1 MPGSYAMNNRERAL
15 CALHGNTPDMVPIFE
30 LHIDEKVRRG
40 MCSGCSY
47 EDFVELFDF
56 DIAMTGT
63 PSDNY
68 RMKPLDRESRIYR
81 DEWGVVRQFSDQAVS
96 FPMEGPIKS
105 ERDLDIYTPPDPC
118 DPYRFRSLITLVER
132 FRGKRLIGMHV
143 HDAFSYPSYLRGMD
157 TLLMDL
163 IDNPG
168 LVHRLVD
175 ISVDHSVKLMKR
187 AVELGAEL
195 FVFGDDYA
203 GTKGPFMSPD
213 HFREFFLPGIQEVV
227 RAAKEMNTLVI
238 KHTDGNIKPILPMIV
253 DTGIDGLH
261 PLDPVAGMDIA
272 AVKKAH
278 GDRICVIGNIDTGKV
293 LSDATTIEVEEN
305 VRRIIEQAAPGGGY
319 IISSANS
326 IHVKVK
332 PDNYAAM
339 LRAARRYGNYA
350 HLGTSA

>member
-1 MPGSYAMNNRERAL
+1 MNNRERAIR
-15 CALHGNTPDMVPIFE
+15 ALKKEIPDMVPIFE
-30 LHIDEKVRRG
+30 LHIDEVVRRG
-40 MCSGCSY
+40 VSSRCSY
-47 EDFVELFDF
+47 EDFMEQFDF
-56 DIAMTGT
+56 DIVMTGT

-68 RMKPLDRESRIYR
+68 RMNLLDKNSKTYR

-105 ERDLDIYTPPDPC
+105 MKDMDTYKPPDPR
-118 DPYRFRSLITLVER
+118 DPYRFRSLVRLVER

-163 IDNPG
+163 IDNCG
-168 LVHRLVD
+168 LVHRLVE

-187 AVELGAEL
+187 AAMLGAEL

-203 GTKGPFMSPD
+203 GTRGPFMSPD

-227 RAAKEMNTLVI
+227 CTAKKLNAYVV
-238 KHTDGNIKPILPMIV
+238 KHTDGNIGPILDMIV

-261 PLDPVAGMDIA
+261 PLDPEAGMDIA
-272 AVKKAH
+272 AVKEAYS
-278 GDRICVIGNIDTGKV
+278 GRICVIGNIDTGRL
-293 LSDATTIEVEEN
+293 LSESTPSEVEEE
-305 VRRIIEQAAPGGGY
+305 VQRTIERVAPGGGY
-319 IISSANS
+319 ILSSANS
-326 IHVKVK
+326 IHVKVR
-332 PDNYAAM
+332 PENYAAM

-350 HLGTSA
+350 HLGYKE

>member
-1 MPGSYAMNNRERAL
+1 MNNRERAL
-15 CALHGNTPDMVPIFE
+15 CALQGDIPDKVPIFE
-30 LHIDEKVRRG
+30 LHIDPKVRRR

-68 RMKPLDRESRIYR
+68 RMEVIDRESRIFR

-96 FPMEGPIKS
+96 FPMEGPIKTK
-105 ERDLDIYTPPDPC
+105 RDVDTYAAPDPR
-118 DPYRFRSLITLVER
+118 DSYRFRSLVKLVER
-132 FRGKRLIGMHV
+132 FKGKRLIGMHV

-157 TLLMDL
+157 RLLMDL
-163 IDNPG
+163 IDNPD
-168 LVHRLVD
+168 LVHRLVE

-213 HFREFFLPGIQEVV
+213 HFREFFLPGIEEVV
-227 RAAKEMNTLVI
+227 GRAKGLNTLAV
-238 KHTDGNIKPILPMIV
+238 KHTDGNVTPILPMIV
-253 DTGIDGLH
+253 ETGIDGLH
-261 PLDPVAGMDIA
+261 PLDPEAGMDIA
-272 AVKKAH
+272 AVKQAY
-278 GDRICVIGNIDTGKV
+278 GNRICVIGNIDTGRL
-293 LSDATTIEVEEN
+293 LSEAGTAEVEEN
-305 VRRIIEQAAPGGGY
+305 VRSTIEKAAPGGGY

-326 IHVKVK
+326 IHAKVN
-332 PDNYAAM
+332 PDNYATM
-339 LRAARRYGNYA
+339 LRAARRYGHYDN
-350 HLGTSA
+350 LGKPA